1 MGRHTLRH
9 TIYITTR
16 EGREGLCDEMNENY
30 VVFWFVETEKLTG
43 EENDKA
49 HSSLWTR
56 SPGCGTRIVDK
67 TDFKISPTS
76 AMTS

>member
-1 MGRHTLRH
+1 M
-9 TIYITTR
+9 
-16 EGREGLCDEMNENY
+16 
-30 VVFWFVETEKLTG
+30 FWFVKSVWLTG

-56 SPGCGTRIVDK
+56 SPGFGTRIVDK
-67 TDFKISPTS
+67 TDIKISPTS

>member
-1 MGRHTLRH
+1 M
-9 TIYITTR
+9 
-16 EGREGLCDEMNENY
+16 
-30 VVFWFVETEKLTG
+30 FWFVKSEKLTG

-67 TDFKISPTS
+67 TDFNISPTS
-76 AMTS
+76 AMTRSLVALSSGIPAFLSLNPKSLDSPAQLSVR

>member
-1 MGRHTLRH
+1 MSVHNA
-9 TIYITTR
+9 
-16 EGREGLCDEMNENY
+16 M
-30 VVFWFVETEKLTG
+30 FWFVESVRLTG

-67 TDFKISPTS
+67 TDFSISPTS
-76 AMTS
+76 AMIS

>member
-1 MGRHTLRH
+1 
-9 TIYITTR
+9 
-16 EGREGLCDEMNENY
+16 MNDNY
-30 VVFWFVETEKLTG
+30 MVFWFVETEKLTG

>member
-1 MGRHTLRH
+1 MSEHCLLADVL
-9 TIYITTR
+9 ICKR
-16 EGREGLCDEMNENY
+16 ER
-30 VVFWFVETEKLTG
+30 WLTG

-56 SPGCGTRIVDK
+56 SPGFGTRIVDK
-67 TDFKISPTS
+67 TDIKISPTS